1 MDYVTV
7 EDRIASAAVAGAD
20 SAAAAKS
27 KRRSGDRVS
36 RRRNRKEKRWQRLH
50 EEAMAEMNANVVE
63 LLAHMPADYHPYVAS
78 LPATVESMSAEA
90 GRKAEQLKR
99 LHEEAMAEMNA
110 NVAELLA
117 HMPADYHPYVASLPA
132 TVESMSAEAADELL
146 AHMPAGYPRLVSSA
160 ATHLGETSVM
170 EATLTCRHCGDRRL
184 ETEPPCGCD
193 SVVAEFGSIGCDCC
207 GYSYMDSR
215 GQRDSPSSVTAGL
228 TVLYYEQYGWWIR
241 EPCASCSPKFVERM
255 RAVHEADHSDYRDRK
270 EWEYEQVCRG
280 SYW

>member
-20 SAAAAKS
+20 CAAAAKS
-27 KRRSGDRVS
+27 KRRSGGK
-36 RRRNRKEKRWQRLH
+36 RRSKKEKRWQRLH

-90 GRKAEQLKR
+90 
-99 LHEEAMAEMNA
+99 MAEMNA
-110 NVAELLA
+110 NVVELLA

-160 ATHLGETSVM
+160 ATHLGETPIM

-215 GQRDSPSSVTAGL
+215 GQRESPSSVTAGL

-241 EPCASCSPKFVERM
+241 EPCAACSPKFVERM
-255 RAVHEADHSDYRDRK
+255 RAVQEADHSDYRDRK
-270 EWEYEQVCRG
+270 EWEYEQLCRW